1 MKNEAESQAVF
12 AVSYVSNIRGRA
24 MLPDSTVNV
33 ILLVNFLTYWVCYPP
48 LFHLIGYVTHP
59 FFILK
64 FELGIL
70 HFEKAQLRKLGR
82 KTYIITFNH
91 GPS

>member
-1 MKNEAESQAVF
+1 MRSFIIDMIEYYIQNMHS
-12 AVSYVSNIRGRA
+12 
-24 MLPDSTVNV
+24 ST
-33 ILLVNFLTYWVCYPP
+33 LVNFLNYCVWYPP
-48 LFHLIGYVTHP
+48 LFHLIGYVRHP

-70 HFEKAQLRKLGR
+70 HFEKAQLRKLER
-82 KTYIITFNH
+82 KTYIITFNQ